1 MGDDPVTPVYL
12 CLEVA
17 GCPTVCRHC
26 WAQGTGYGMMPFAD
40 IEWVLARAHEYYD
53 GRGLGFDSYPMHELA
68 AYPDAAKLFSLF
80 NLHGGTAAG
89 GTSFEPWRPP
99 GYGGPWPATGPRAW
113 PRAGRARPVCR
124 PDFDVYSGLAGLY
137 RTRHGDADGLGVHI
151 GPESVRYLRLHR
163 AGRAGRGGSFVS
175 FGRYSNQS

>member
-89 GTSFEPWRPP
+89 GPFSSRGGRLGTAGPGRRLARGPGRAPGELARCADPTSTSTPAWR
-99 GYGGPWPATGPRAW
+99 ACTGPGTAT
-113 PRAGRARPVCR
+113 PTG
-124 PDFDVYSGLAGLY
+124 SGY
-137 RTRHGDADGLGVHI
+137 T
-151 GPESVRYLRLHR
+151 
-163 AGRAGRGGSFVS
+163 
-175 FGRYSNQS
+175 